1 MAGEH
6 QRDIE
11 AGSRFTFGANW
22 RRFLDAVDEQ
32 RIAPA
37 HQSLRRLLQADQL
50 SGKCFLDVGSGS
62 GLFSLAGRRLGAHV
76 TSFDFDPE
84 SVAATSELRDRF
96 QPDAPNWVVEE
107 GSALDPDYLA
117 ALGKWDI
124 VYSWGVLH
132 HTGAMWD
139 ALANIDELVAEKG
152 LLVLA
157 LYNDQGRMSATWLS
171 IKQLYNKLPRALR
184 WILLGPALVRLWG
197 PTCVRDLLRG
207 DHPLRSWRNYS
218 IESIRGMS
226 PWHDLID
233 WVGGLPFE
241 VAKPEALLDFY
252 RARGFELIRLRTC
265 AGGIACNE
273 FVFRKRDGSDG
284 DTSS

>member
-1 MAGEH
+1 MAAEH

-11 AGSRFTFGANW
+11 SGSRFTFGANW
-22 RRFLDAVDEQ
+22 RRFLDAVDQ
-32 RIAPA
+32 PRIALA
-37 HQSLRRLLQADQL
+37 EQSLRQLLQSDEL
-50 SGKCFLDVGSGS
+50 SGKRFLDAGSGS
-62 GLFSLAGRRLGAHV
+62 GLFSLAARRLGAQV

-84 SVAATSELRDRF
+84 SVASTSQLRNRF
-96 QPDAPNWVVEE
+96 QPDDPNWDIEE
-107 GSALDPDYLA
+107 GSVLDPDYLA
-117 ALGKWDI
+117 TLGKWDI

-139 ALANIDELVAEKG
+139 ALANIDEVVAEKG

-184 WILLGPALVRLWG
+184 WILLGPALIRLWG
-197 PTCVRDLLRG
+197 PTCIRDLLRG
-207 DHPLRSWRNYS
+207 NHPLRSWRNYS
-218 IESIRGMS
+218 VASIRGMS

-252 RARGFELIRLRTC
+252 RARGFELIQLRTC
-265 AGGIACNE
+265 AGGIGCNE

-284 DTSS
+284 DTSP